1 MIITAT
7 SVIKVWT
14 RPSWTSATTG
24 VPDAGISWNTLPTVG
39 RRVTAAAAAGTPSS
53 HHVSQLHHHSS
64 SNTVESPINAVKSPV
79 LAEFAHDL
87 LLQPVYEI

>member
-1 MIITAT
+1 M
-7 SVIKVWT
+7 
-14 RPSWTSATTG
+14 
-24 VPDAGISWNTLPTVG
+24 PDAGISWNTLPTVG
-39 RRVTAAAAAGTPSS
+39 RRVTAAAAGTPSS

-79 LAEFAHDL
+79 LAEIAHDP